1 MFRHK
6 GQKRTFKH
14 NFKLAI
20 LLSTTAGIVNVA
32 GFISFAI
39 YTTNVTGH
47 VANFAK
53 ELSEG
58 NFYFATIIGLWMVLF
73 LLGAFF
79 SSLLIDLIE
88 KRNTRYSHTAPLFIE
103 ALILLSVGYSG
114 QNQVHSLARDHF
126 LAGSLLF
133 AMGMQNAM
141 VSMVSGFV
149 VRTTHLTGLFTDLG
163 IEISRVF
170 FISKDE
176 RKELNKKIL
185 LHSSIVIMFIAG
197 GILAGFSY
205 KYLTYK
211 IFIIAAFILVFA
223 LLFDSMRI
231 GIYILKRKI
240 ITIYSLKKK
249 LKNN

>member
-14 NFKLAI
+14 NLKLAI

-58 NFYFATIIGLWMVLF
+58 NFYFSLIIALWMVLF
-73 LLGAFF
+73 FSGAFF
-79 SSLLIDLIE
+79 SSLLIDFIGR
-88 KRNTRYSHTAPLFIE
+88 RNARYSHATPLFIE
-103 ALILLSVGYSG
+103 ALILLSVGYYG
-114 QNQVHSLARDHF
+114 QNQLHSLAKNHF

-163 IEISRVF
+163 IEISRLF
-170 FISKDE
+170 FIPRNE

-185 LHSSIVIMFIAG
+185 LHSSIVIMFIMG

-205 KYLTYK
+205 KYLTFK
-211 IFIIAAFILVFA
+211 IFIIAALILFFA
-223 LLFDSMRI
+223 LLFDSLRL
-231 GIYILKRKI
+231 GIYLLKRKI
-240 ITIYSLKKK
+240 INNYLQKK
-249 LKNN
+249 LK